1 MILCI
6 GAVLDETQIAGL
18 RRRLEGQAFID
29 GAATAGWHA
38 KLVKHNRQA
47 GAGPETGVLQAE
59 VGAVLAR
66 QLKPS
71 APPETLQS
79 ALASCR
85 LFVEHPIA
93 RMTGICAL
101 IRRATGR

>member
-1 MILCI
+1 
-6 GAVLDETQIAGL
+6 
-18 RRRLEGQAFID
+18 
-29 GAATAGWHA
+29 
-38 KLVKHNRQA
+38 
-47 GAGPETGVLQAE
+47 
-59 VGAVLAR
+59 VLAR

-79 ALASCR
+79 VLASCR